1 MTDMRSRLKRS
12 TRRVAALGAVSYAAF
27 LLVGCGGATS
37 ATNTGSISNSSGQAA
52 PGTPAGDQSGAVQGG
67 GSVSAGPGQVN
78 STATVPAAGSPGATA
93 ALQAGIP
100 AGAKVERTANL
111 ALEVRSDAFDT
122 TLDKVFGVMRDLK
135 GYVSG
140 SDLNGDSGGLRSGT
154 ISFRVPSASF
164 EDAIQRVRALGTV
177 KALTVGGADV
187 SGQYVDLQARLKNQQ
202 AQEQAMLALYSQA
215 RTVPD
220 IVAVQNQLATIQ
232 DTIERL
238 KGQISFL
245 DSQVD
250 YSTLTVSVTQ
260 AGVGVAPG
268 GDDWGFRTALVEAAH
283 YAVNIIDVLVLVI
296 GAASPVLLM
305 AAITAL
311 VARHILRQRARS
323 GPGLA

>member
-27 LLVGCGGATS
+27 LLAGCGGATS
-37 ATNTGSISNSSGQAA
+37 GASTGSSTGSISNTA
-52 PGTPAGDQSGAVQGG
+52 
-67 GSVSAGPGQVN
+67 GQVN
-78 STATVPAAGSPGATA
+78 STPPAQAAGSLGATPA
-93 ALQAGIP
+93 VQAGIP
-100 AGAKVERTANL
+100 AGAKVERSANL
-111 ALEVRSDAFDT
+111 VLEVRSDAFDS
-122 TLDKVFGVMRDLK
+122 TLDRVFGVMRDLK

-164 EDAIQRVRALGTV
+164 EDAIQKVRALGTV
-177 KALTVGGADV
+177 KSLTVGGADV
-187 SGQYVDLQARLKNQQ
+187 SSQYVDLQARLKNQQ

-215 RTVPD
+215 KTVPD

-268 GDDWGFRTALVEAAH
+268 GDDWGFKTAVVQAAH
-283 YAVNIIDVLVLVI
+283 YAVNLVDVAVLVV
-296 GAASPVLLM
+296 GAASPALLM
-305 AAITAL
+305 AAIGVL
-311 VARHILRQRARS
+311 LARRVLRQRARS
-323 GPGLA
+323 GPRLA